1 VVGRAVINGY
11 CELDRRDRRADLK
24 IWLAGRP
31 EVSIDAF
38 SLSNICE
45 LMNIEDTA
53 RTFEQVA
60 RTAQPHARICF
71 RNLIIPREVPG
82 PLKAKI
88 QLREDTSRLLLAQDR
103 SFAYSRVQAYIVA
116 GHQER
121 KNAPDSG

>member
-1 VVGRAVINGY
+1 MGHSILGVLAIEYARRCPQSVSHVVTAGTPPRGDMA
-11 CELDRRDRRADLK
+11 
-24 IWLAGRP
+24 WLAGRP

-82 PLKAKI
+82 PLKPII
-88 QLREDTSRLLLAQDR
+88 QLREDTM
-103 SFAYSRVQAYIVA
+103 
-116 GHQER
+116 
-121 KNAPDSG
+121 DSGLLVFAFGILYG